1 MSRGV
6 SYSNLPKSYEIY
18 KPFSE
23 FGEVQP
29 FKYWL

>member
-1 MSRGV
+1 MNRGL
-6 SYSNLPKSYEIY
+6 SSATLPKSYEIY

-29 FKYWL
+29 FKY